1 MREQG
6 SANHPKVL
14 CVQEDNANACYLPGV
29 GGDSS
34 VSLEVALGSLK
45 GKYCANGSIE
55 IYGIF
60 GGRQTGLRQAGLR
73 QAGLRT
79 VCSESCCLGEDIVLR
94 LWL

>member
-1 MREQG
+1 M
-6 SANHPKVL
+6 
-14 CVQEDNANACYLPGV
+14 
-29 GGDSS
+29 
-34 VSLEVALGSLK
+34 SLEVALVSLK
-45 GKYCANGSIE
+45 GKYCANGSTE

-60 GGRQTGLRQAGLR
+60 GGKQTGLRQAGLRQVGLR

>member
-1 MREQG
+1 M
-6 SANHPKVL
+6 
-14 CVQEDNANACYLPGV
+14 
-29 GGDSS
+29 
-34 VSLEVALGSLK
+34 SLEVALGSLK
-45 GKYCANGSIE
+45 GKYCANGSTG

-60 GGRQTGLRQAGLR
+60 GGRQTGLRQAGLRQVGLR

>member
-1 MREQG
+1 M
-6 SANHPKVL
+6 
-14 CVQEDNANACYLPGV
+14 
-29 GGDSS
+29 
-34 VSLEVALGSLK
+34 SLEVALGSLK
-45 GKYCANGSIE
+45 GKYCANGSTG

-60 GGRQTGLRQAGLR
+60 GGRQTGLRQAGLRQAGLRQVGLR